1 VSDPHDDSIPVL
13 HEILVQGHPAQAR
26 QASSGNDEFDAPREP
41 SFKAEPVLAPQP
53 VLTPEQVRSAEP
65 VHPAEPVHAQEP
77 AFAAQP
83 VHAQEPAFAPQPEH
97 AQEPAFAPPP
107 AHAQAPTAFAPQPH
121 APDEAAHSAPPAH
134 QADHHHPKKRAR
146 AHHAAQ
152 PRHAH
157 DDGYVPSAG
166 VFDRA
171 EPATPLEAGSTV
183 PPDIARE
190 GAGETPLDLDADVIA
205 ERLRRRV
212 AGFLAGDG
220 RSIIEDRCR
229 ETLQAHTGWLI
240 DQITR
245 EVALTLEEE
254 MTSWVREAVLE
265 EIARRASV
273 KKD

>member
-1 VSDPHDDSIPVL
+1 VSDPNDDSIPVL
-13 HEILVQGHPAQAR
+13 HEILVQGHPVQAR
-26 QASSGNDEFDAPREP
+26 QASHDAAGFDAPREP
-41 SFKAEPVLAPQP
+41 GFKAEPVLAPQP
-53 VLTPEQVRSAEP
+53 VLTPEQVRSVQPVHAAEP
-65 VHPAEPVHAQEP
+65 EHAQAPGFAAQPVHAQEP

-83 VHAQEPAFAPQPEH
+83 VHAQEPA
-97 AQEPAFAPPP
+97 
-107 AHAQAPTAFAPQPH
+107 AFAPQPH
-121 APDEAAHSAPPAH
+121 AQEEAAHTAQPSHP
-134 QADHHHPKKRAR
+134 ADHHHPKKRAR

-190 GAGETPLDLDADVIA
+190 GASEAPLDLDADVIA
-205 ERLRRRV
+205 ERLRGRV
-212 AGFLAGDG
+212 AEFLASDG

-240 DQITR
+240 NQITR
-245 EVALTLEEE
+245 EVALTLEKE
-254 MTSWVREAVLE
+254 MTGWVREAVLE

-273 KKD
+273 KG

>member
-1 VSDPHDDSIPVL
+1 VSDPNDDSIPVL
-13 HEILVQGHPAQAR
+13 HEILVQGHPVQAR
-26 QASSGNDEFDAPREP
+26 QASSGADEFGAPREP

-53 VLTPEQVRSAEP
+53 VLTPEQIRSAEP
-65 VHPAEPVHAQEP
+65 VR
-77 AFAAQP
+77 AADP
-83 VHAQEPAFAPQPEH
+83 MHAQEPAFAPQPVH
-97 AQEPAFAPPP
+97 AQEPGL
-107 AHAQAPTAFAPQPH
+107 APQPH
-121 APDEAAHSAPPAH
+121 TPEEPAH
-134 QADHHHPKKRAR
+134 TAQQAHPADHHHPRKRAR
-146 AHHAAQ
+146 THHATQA
-152 PRHAH
+152 RHAH

-190 GAGETPLDLDADVIA
+190 GVGETPLDLDADVIA

-229 ETLQAHTGWLI
+229 ETFQAYTGSLI

-265 EIARRASV
+265 EIARRASARP
-273 KKD
+273 DGAA

>member
-1 VSDPHDDSIPVL
+1 MSDPNDDSIPVL
-13 HEILVQGHPAQAR
+13 HEILVQGHPVQAR
-26 QASSGNDEFDAPREP
+26 QASNDAAEFDAPREP
-41 SFKAEPVLAPQP
+41 SFKAEQVLAPQP
-53 VLTPEQVRSAEP
+53 VLTPEQIRSVEP
-65 VHPAEPVHAQEP
+65 VHAAEPVHAQEP
-77 AFAAQP
+77 AFPSQPLHAQEPAFAPQP

-97 AQEPAFAPPP
+97 AQEPAAFAPPP
-107 AHAQAPTAFAPQPH
+107 H
-121 APDEAAHSAPPAH
+121 APGDAVHTAQQAHP
-134 QADHHHPKKRAR
+134 ADHHHPKKRAR
-146 AHHAAQ
+146 THHATQA
-152 PRHAH
+152 RHAH

-166 VFDRA
+166 VFDRV

-265 EIARRASV
+265 EISRRASV
-273 KKD
+273 KG

>member
-1 VSDPHDDSIPVL
+1 MSDPNDDSIPVL
-13 HEILVQGHPAQAR
+13 HEVLVQGHSVPAR
-26 QASSGNDEFDAPREP
+26 HASSDAAELDGPREP

-65 VHPAEPVHAQEP
+65 VLAAEPLRAQEP
-77 AFAAQP
+77 TL
-83 VHAQEPAFAPQPEH
+83 APQPPRTPQDAVH
-97 AQEPAFAPPP
+97 
-107 AHAQAPTAFAPQPH
+107 APQP
-121 APDEAAHSAPPAH
+121 AHP
-134 QADHHHPKKRAR
+134 ADHHHHSKKRSR
-146 AHHAAQ
+146 AHHVAE

-157 DDGYVPSAG
+157 DDAHAPSAG

-171 EPATPLEAGSTV
+171 EPITPLEAGSTV
-183 PPDIARE
+183 PPDIARD
-190 GAGETPLDLDADVIA
+190 GAVEPPLDLDLDVDVIA

-220 RSIIEDRCR
+220 RSVIEERCR

-245 EVALTLEEE
+245 EVALTLENE

-265 EIARRASV
+265 EIARRASGSA
-273 KKD
+273 

>member
-1 VSDPHDDSIPVL
+1 MSDPNDDSIPVL
-13 HEILVQGHPAQAR
+13 HEILVQGHPVQAR
-26 QASSGNDEFDAPREP
+26 QASHDAAGFDAPREP
-41 SFKAEPVLAPQP
+41 GFKAEPVLAPQP
-53 VLTPEQVRSAEP
+53 VLTPEQVRSVQP
-65 VHPAEPVHAQEP
+65 SHP
-77 AFAAQP
+77 
-83 VHAQEPAFAPQPEH
+83 
-97 AQEPAFAPPP
+97 
-107 AHAQAPTAFAPQPH
+107 
-121 APDEAAHSAPPAH
+121 
-134 QADHHHPKKRAR
+134 ADHHHPKKRAR

-190 GAGETPLDLDADVIA
+190 GASEAPLDLDADVIA
-205 ERLRRRV
+205 ERLRGRV
-212 AGFLAGDG
+212 AGFLASDG

-240 DQITR
+240 NQITR
-245 EVALTLEEE
+245 EVALTLEKE

-273 KKD
+273 KG

>member
-1 VSDPHDDSIPVL
+1 VSDPNDDSIPVL

-26 QASSGNDEFDAPREP
+26 QAASGNDEFGAPREP

-53 VLTPEQVRSAEP
+53 VLTPEQIRSAEP
-65 VHPAEPVHAQEP
+65 VHAANPVHAQEP
-77 AFAAQP
+77 ALAPQP
-83 VHAQEPAFAPQPEH
+83 VHAQEPGL
-97 AQEPAFAPPP
+97 
-107 AHAQAPTAFAPQPH
+107 APQPH
-121 APDEAAHSAPPAH
+121 VPEDVAHTPQPAH
-134 QADHHHPKKRAR
+134 PADHHPKKRAR
-146 AHHAAQ
+146 AHHPAQ
-152 PRHAH
+152 SRHAH
-157 DDGYVPSAG
+157 DDGFVPSAG

-190 GAGETPLDLDADVIA
+190 GVGETPLELDADVIA

-229 ETLQAHTGWLI
+229 ETLHAHTGWLI

-265 EIARRASV
+265 EIARRASARP
-273 KKD
+273 DDAA